1 MLPIAN
7 SDQQLVV
14 QEQSPHSNSFDEPCG
29 GGGDQREIKLLV
41 TKASKF
47 TNEKLILKRSFSLPL
62 LKIVAHESKINR
74 NLSF

>member
-14 QEQSPHSNSFDEPCG
+14 QEQSPHGNSFDEPCD
-29 GGGDQREIKLLV
+29 GDQREIKLLV

-62 LKIVAHESKINR
+62 LKIVPHESKINR